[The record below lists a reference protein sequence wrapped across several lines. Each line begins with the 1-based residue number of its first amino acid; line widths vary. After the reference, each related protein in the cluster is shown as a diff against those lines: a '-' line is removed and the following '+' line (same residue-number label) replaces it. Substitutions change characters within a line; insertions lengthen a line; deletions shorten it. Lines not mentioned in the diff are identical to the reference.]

1 MRTPARWASGQK
13 GGLVIH
19 NGAKVQRATLSEQIA
34 GFIRDHIVSGELK
47 PGEALPSSVQLAADY
62 GVSRT
67 IVREAMKSL
76 EARGLITIAN
86 GKRASVSPITNQVLA
101 DYFDRVAI
109 EREETLIEL
118 LELRR
123 GIEAQ
128 GAYMAASRRT
138 PDEMATIWS
147 LVHQM
152 RLHMGETDAFLD
164 SDVQLHLAIVA
175 ASHNRML
182 YHVVDSIREPLRAT
196 MREGRVL
203 HSSPEE
209 REAIQVSHEVLVQ
222 FIEDQRAEEAAACMA
237 RHFDETI
244 TGIKL
249 AMERSGN

>member
-1 MRTPARWASGQK
+1 M
-13 GGLVIH
+13 IH
-19 NGAKVQRATLSEQIA
+19 SGAKVQRATLSEQIA
-34 GFIRDHIVSGELK
+34 GFIRDHIVSGALK

-101 DYFDRVAI
+101 DYFDRVAF

-123 GIEAQ
+123 GVEVQ

-138 PDEMATIWS
+138 QEEMSAIWD
-147 LVHQM
+147 LVQQM
-152 RLHMGETDAFLD
+152 RVHMEETDAFLD
-164 SDVQLHLAIVA
+164 ADVQLHLAIVA

-196 MREGRVL
+196 MREGRLL
-203 HSSPEE
+203 HSSAEE

-222 FIEDQRAEEAAACMA
+222 FIDDQRASEAAACIA
-237 RHFDETI
+237 EHFDLSI
-244 TGIKL
+244 AGIKL
-249 AMERSGN
+249 AMDRNTIQE